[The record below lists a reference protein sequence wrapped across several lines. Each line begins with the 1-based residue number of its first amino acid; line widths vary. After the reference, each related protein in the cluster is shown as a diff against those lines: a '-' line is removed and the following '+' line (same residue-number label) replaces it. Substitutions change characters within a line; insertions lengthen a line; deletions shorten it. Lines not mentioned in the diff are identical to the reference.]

1 MSVSYNINSVT
12 NFPKLNNKESKHNIT
27 NNHTDSETTT
37 TASLTTDNQS
47 ITSTF
52 TQDEYIKRLEDNNIL
67 IRDQIEYLLK
77 QDIRDQLQ
85 HTPKY
90 F

>member
-37 TASLTTDNQS
+37 IASLTTDNQS

-52 TQDEYIKRLEDNNIL
+52 TQNEYIKRLEDNNIL

-85 HTPKY
+85 HTPNY